1 MSTTSINISAAQTGI
16 AYTSDLNDALAA
28 IDTCH
33 SGATAPTD
41 EVLTGKFWVDTSGA
55 NPVLKIYRSGWLSLF
70 TLNSSSVSTSVNAL
84 TATTASVTGT
94 LTVGT
99 ISNTTTMT
107 GVTATFSGS
116 VTSPDFLITSDARLK
131 SDILDLDDALAKVCK
146 LRGASFRMNGKKH
159 IGVIAQE
166 VEEIVPELV
175 STNEEGYKSVAY
187 ANTVAL
193 LIEAVKE
200 QQAQIEELK
209 LKVLEM
215 EK

>member
-1 MSTTSINISAAQTGI
+1 MSTASLVLDANQSGT
-16 AYTSDLNDALAA
+16 AYTADLNDALAA
-28 IDTCH
+28 VNTCH
-33 SGATAPTD
+33 SGSTAPTT
-41 EVLTGKFWVDTSGA
+41 EVATGKFWVDTSGA
-55 NPVLKIYRSGWLSLF
+55 NPVLKIYRNGWRSLF
-70 TLNSSSVSTSVNAL
+70 TLNASSVSTSVSAL

-107 GVTATFSGS
+107 GVTATFSGDVS
-116 VTSPDFLITSDARLK
+116 SPNFLITSDARLK
-131 SDILDLDDALAKVCK
+131 TDILDLDDALAKVCK
-146 LRGASFRMNGKKH
+146 LRGTSFQMNGKKH

-166 VEEIVPELV
+166 VEEVVPELV

-209 LKVLEM
+209 AKVAELE
-215 EK
+215 K